1 MTSEMYTNNDVVLV
15 EYKLTDDSAIPVED
29 IPTESIPDQDEPQS
43 NKAVVPAL
51 QPTPENSTEATIQA
65 STDRIDTKETIAD
78 NTNDD
83 SDNEENNKTT
93 NGFSGVIH
101 DLKPWSG
108 LADDDDYKAF
118 INDLARS
125 LENATGKTVD
135 IVETGAGTTCLFF
148 TRIDGSTGAI
158 DIDYKVA
165 AGWTSIDGRAMPIDP
180 TDETVIRILA
190 GYDDWLRDT
199 SSLT

>member
-15 EYKLTDDSAIPVED
+15 EYKLTDDSAIPVETEA

-51 QPTPENSTEATIQA
+51 QPIPETSTEATIQA

-190 GYDDWLRDT
+190 GYDD
-199 SSLT
+199 

>member
-1 MTSEMYTNNDVVLV
+1 MTSETNTNNDMVFV
-15 EYKLTDDSAIPVED
+15 EYKLTDNSAIPVE
-29 IPTESIPDQDEPQS
+29 TESIPNQDETQS
-43 NKAVVPAL
+43 NKAIDPAS
-51 QPTPENSTEATIQA
+51 QPTPETSTEATIQA
-65 STDRIDTKETIAD
+65 SADRIDAKETIAD

-83 SDNEENNKTT
+83 NDKKEDNRITKDP
-93 NGFSGVIH
+93 SKVVY

-108 LADDDDYKAF
+108 LADEDDYKSF

-135 IVETGAGTTCLFF
+135 IVETDSGTTCLFF

-190 GYDDWLRDT
+190 GYDD
-199 SSLT
+199 